1 MVGQPSAGVCPRIL
15 CHPVLTAKVVQD
27 ILLCLGFYV
36 GSRLRALLLT
46 GLRMTGQNGMLLRWG
61 QGGHKT
67 CLKPDYAFKEV
78 LCLVWASVSIL
89 GKNIAAGPKQS

>member
-1 MVGQPSAGVCPRIL
+1 MWAADSQ
-15 CHPVLTAKVVQD
+15 
-27 ILLCLGFYV
+27 
-36 GSRLRALLLT
+36 ALFLT

-61 QGGHKT
+61 EHKT

-89 GKNIAAGPKQS
+89 GKKNIAVGPKQS